1 MEGNAWFAK
10 KSLQRSG
17 QQAVNRLLCLGHISA
32 KGRDNM
38 SEFKVVVA
46 SGPDSPKSISAAL
59 ELAEKTGQLAV
70 PAETLCLTVT
80 GGEIEVSN
88 DKE

>member
-1 MEGNAWFAK
+1 
-10 KSLQRSG
+10 
-17 QQAVNRLLCLGHISA
+17 
-32 KGRDNM
+32 M